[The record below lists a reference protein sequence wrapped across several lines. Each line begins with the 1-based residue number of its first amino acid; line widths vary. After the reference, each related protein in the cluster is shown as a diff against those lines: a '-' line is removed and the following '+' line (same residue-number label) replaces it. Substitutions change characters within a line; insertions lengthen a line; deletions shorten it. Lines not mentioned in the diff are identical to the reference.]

1 MRRFLPT
8 LVATA
13 ALAAAAA
20 AGGLA
25 DAGPPGTTFPEQP
38 GSHVANGC
46 SAVTSNPGTGTGGQA
61 GQHFSPT
68 AGAITGGLLA
78 DACFGG

>member
-8 LVATA
+8 VIATA

-20 AGGLA
+20 GGSLAGA
-25 DAGPPGTTFPEQP
+25 PGTNFPEQP
-38 GSHVANGC
+38 GDNVQGGC
-46 SAVTSNPGTGTGGQA
+46 AAVVSNPGTGIGGQA
-61 GQHFSPT
+61 GHMSST
-68 AGAITGGLLA
+68 ANGITGQLLA